1 MKGWQFTKTH
11 EPLELV
17 EKEDPKAQAGHVVID
32 TEAVGICHS
41 DVGVL
46 EDEGWMSLLDVP
58 VIMGHENAGTI
69 SEVGEGV
76 EDYEVGERVAICPTG
91 PSGKA
96 PGYAYDGGFGTKIHA
111 PASDLVKVPEGL
123 SFKEAASATDAGM
136 TSYHAI
142 FTRGN
147 AQPDMKIGLVGIG
160 GLGQFGLQALMAE
173 GFEDVYAVDINE
185 EARELAKE
193 LGAKKVVAD
202 VKELK
207 DEELDLI
214 VDFAGAGDT
223 VKDSVETVGYKGTV
237 VLVGMASLEARV
249 NVTDFITGSKKLI
262 ASNGGTP
269 QDIADIY
276 ELMSAGKLTPT
287 LTEITFEEI
296 PEGIERLKRGE
307 VTGRLVA
314 IYNEK

>member
-1 MKGWQFTKTH
+1 M
-11 EPLELV
+11 
-17 EKEDPKAQAGHVVID
+17 EKETPKAQEGYVIID
-32 TEAVGICHS
+32 TKAVGICHS

-69 SEVGEGV
+69 SEIGEGV
-76 EDYEVGERVAICPTG
+76 KDFEVGERVAICPTG

-96 PGYAYDGGFGTKIHA
+96 PGYAYDGGFGTKMHA
-111 PASDLVKVPEGL
+111 PASDLVKVPDEL

-136 TSYHAI
+136 TSYHSI
-142 FTRGN
+142 FSRGK
-147 AQPDMKIGLVGIG
+147 AQPGMKIGLVGIG
-160 GLGQFGLQALMAE
+160 GLGQFGLQALIAKGYE
-173 GFEDVYAVDINE
+173 AVYAVDTNE

-193 LGAKKVVAD
+193 LGAKVVVSD

-207 DEELDLI
+207 DENLDLI

-223 VKDSVETVGYKGTV
+223 VRDSVETVGFKGTV
-237 VLVGMASLEARV
+237 VLVGMASLEATV
-249 NVTDFITGSKKLI
+249 NVTDFITGFKKLV

-276 ELMSAGKLTPT
+276 DLMASGKLTPT
-287 LTEITFEEI
+287 LTEISFEDI
-296 PEGIERLKRGE
+296 PEGIEQLKRGE
-307 VTGRLVA
+307 VMGRLVA
-314 IYNEK
+314 IYD

>member
-1 MKGWQFTKTH
+1 LK
-11 EPLELV
+11 
-17 EKEDPKAQAGHVVID
+17 
-32 TEAVGICHS
+32 
-41 DVGVL
+41 
-46 EDEGWMSLLDVP
+46 
-58 VIMGHENAGTI
+58 
-69 SEVGEGV
+69 
-76 EDYEVGERVAICPTG
+76 
-91 PSGKA
+91 
-96 PGYAYDGGFGTKIHA
+96 
-111 PASDLVKVPEGL
+111 
-123 SFKEAASATDAGM
+123 
-136 TSYHAI
+136 
-142 FTRGN
+142 
-147 AQPDMKIGLVGIG
+147 
-160 GLGQFGLQALMAE
+160 
-173 GFEDVYAVDINE
+173 DINE

-193 LGAKKVVAD
+193 LGAKKVVAN

-262 ASNGGTP
+262 ASNGGSP